1 MKKILVLNG
10 PNLNLLGVREP
21 DVYGTVTLADI
32 EREVTEYAAERGAS
46 VDCFQ
51 SNHEGA
57 LIDKLHEARGAYDG
71 IVYNPGA
78 HTHYSYALRDAVSSI
93 DVPTVEVHLSDISAR
108 EEFRREHVAVRPGRA
123 ERLPRVML
131 IHPAVLGERRKARE
145 PVAESLHAASFVV
158 HRNQN
163 AGFHLMNLAAERPE
177 LLRVLKIPREEN
189 HHANERRRDSAAV
202 VIRERRAAHI
212 HHYGSQHS
220 FIPILFSQSMI
231 RLLKPKARLRM
242 TRLERVP
249 SGSQSLF
256 SSESMRRVFSGRSP
270 RRLAITPRKR
280 LFAVRAERG
289 FEKSNFTTD
298 FSVSDV

>member
-108 EEFRREHVAVRPGRA
+108 EEFRRISVIAPVCVEQIKGKGKEGYKEAVD
-123 ERLPRVML
+123 
-131 IHPAVLGERRKARE
+131 VLLAR
-145 PVAESLHAASFVV
+145 
-158 HRNQN
+158 
-163 AGFHLMNLAAERPE
+163 
-177 LLRVLKIPREEN
+177 
-189 HHANERRRDSAAV
+189 
-202 VIRERRAAHI
+202 
-212 HHYGSQHS
+212 
-220 FIPILFSQSMI
+220 
-231 RLLKPKARLRM
+231 
-242 TRLERVP
+242 
-249 SGSQSLF
+249 
-256 SSESMRRVFSGRSP
+256 
-270 RRLAITPRKR
+270 
-280 LFAVRAERG
+280 
-289 FEKSNFTTD
+289 
-298 FSVSDV
+298 